1 MHSLPHHQ
9 SIQRPTGRAPKSFP
23 RRSPPGDSA
32 PLVFLQR
39 PLSQLAKLPEAFG
52 TAITLNGSAPP
63 RSVLCRSPEW
73 VGMEQTMSSEKNSK
87 KRKIPLGCSRRQGSE
102 ASRTPGIAEQRGH
115 DAGTALGS
123 GQLEEERTGIWR
135 CLLQTLLA
143 SSEHS
148 LRAGTLRPGASRP
161 APASPESS
169 RHAGPGTRRQPPR
182 RSSCGRGLDRP
193 CARSAPAAAARLSRR
208 SPRAARAAAAASS
221 GGSRPPL
228 KPEPFPGRRRPLCQ
242 SAPLASPED

>member
-1 MHSLPHHQ
+1 M
-9 SIQRPTGRAPKSFP
+9 GRDGADDELGEK
-23 RRSPPGDSA
+23 
-32 PLVFLQR
+32 LQ
-39 PLSQLAKLPEAFG
+39 K
-52 TAITLNGSAPP
+52 
-63 RSVLCRSPEW
+63 
-73 VGMEQTMSSEKNSK
+73 EKD
-87 KRKIPLGCSRRQGSE
+87 PLGCSRQQGSE

-123 GQLEEERTGIWR
+123 GQREEERTGVWR

-148 LRAGTLRPGASRP
+148 QRAGTLRPGASRP
-161 APASPESS
+161 APASPECS

-182 RSSCGRGLDRP
+182 RSSCGRGLDSP

-242 SAPLASPED
+242 SAPLAAPED